1 LSDLIPDYIR
11 LKIDELMR
19 YKMSELSDKLDAL
32 KLAQDAAVVRVQEDV
47 ENLQDQIDDLRQRVT
62 TADDIAKI
70 DEMQAV
76 VDALDPL
83 KPEVLP

>member
-32 KLAQDAAVVRVQEDV
+32 KLAQDQAVVRVQEDV

>member
-1 LSDLIPDYIR
+1 MSDLLPDYLR